1 MFLQDL
7 RLAIRMLWKSRG
19 VTALSILSI
28 ALGIGLTAGIFSV
41 EDAMILRP
49 LPIARPGEVLSAMS
63 WGDDGRTLL
72 YGWPDCEDVARAGAG
87 IGEVVAYTRRASML
101 ARDDGSFFL
110 LTHAVTP
117 NYFSVLGVRAEVG
130 QASVGE
136 TGGRPGAVL
145 GHRTWMR
152 IFGGDPAIVGKT
164 VVVNGK
170 ALAVAGVMPAEFIG
184 LNRGVAT
191 DLWVSADTWF
201 DAIGRRAERQ
211 ERDGQFEIVVRMKP
225 GVTPERAAAQMDA
238 AIRGSGKHK
247 AARAGTAGTVLEK
260 RFAPDWSK
268 QLFVGGGSVI
278 VLALVLFIAC
288 ANVAQLRLAQA
299 EARRKELGVR
309 LAMGAQA
316 WRVVRQL
323 VAESCIVGLAGGGLG
338 LLVARAAMTKATQ
351 FLTRGAAFLD
361 AGIRLDHRV
370 LLFAAAAAAFVV
382 LLTGLAPARHAV
394 RLNVA
399 EVLKAEQGSAG
410 TRTDWG
416 KRSLVVGQLAVS
428 VIFFGLAVLSTMSLW
443 NALGIRPGLDP
454 EKKLYILTV
463 ARGARTMNAATWA
476 EQASARFAAL
486 PGVRGA
492 TFARRMPLS
501 GSGGGATVRLE
512 IPGQAPMG
520 VHFNNVAANY
530 FGLMGTRILAGRA
543 IDVRD
548 SATSAPVAVASQT
561 LARQVFGDRNPLGQW
576 IPVDGKPRQVVG
588 IAEDGPSNYLHEDP
602 EPFLYFPFAQMP
614 SGDLTMMVETAS
626 EPGAM
631 AQTIERELKQFDR
644 RAVIFTSGTLR
655 EHMDFARSSDW
666 MTMILSVVVGGFGVL
681 LTAAGLFGVLQ
692 YGVNRRTRELGVRI
706 ALGATAE
713 QIKLLVLRESLW
725 MAAVGVPAGLLLL
738 AAAARAVR
746 SVTPGVT
753 PFHPLAYGLSAAAA
767 AAIALLAG
775 WLPARRATRV
785 DPVAALRAE

>member
-7 RLAIRMLWKSRG
+7 LLAVRVLWKSRG

-41 EDAMILRP
+41 EDALILRP
-49 LPIARPGEVLSAMS
+49 LPIARAGEVLSAMS
-63 WGDDGRTLL
+63 WGDDGRSFL
-72 YGWPDCEDVARAGAG
+72 YGWPDCEDVTRATAG

-101 ARDDGSFFL
+101 ARDDDSFFL

-130 QASVGE
+130 RASVGE

-152 IFGGDPAIVGKT
+152 IFGGDPGIVGKS

-191 DLWVSADTWF
+191 DLWISADTWF
-201 DAIGRRAERQ
+201 DVIGRRAERQ
-211 ERDGQFEIVVRMKP
+211 ERDGQFEIVVRMAP
-225 GVTPERAAAQMDA
+225 GITPERAAAQMDA
-238 AIRGSGKHK
+238 AIRGPGKHK
-247 AARAGTAGTVLEK
+247 AARAGAAGTVLEK
-260 RFAPDWSK
+260 RFAPEWRK
-268 QLFVGGGSVI
+268 QLFVGGGSVVI
-278 VLALVLFIAC
+278 LALVLFIAC

-323 VAESCIVGLAGGGLG
+323 LAESCVVGVAGGGLG
-338 LLVARAAMTKATQ
+338 LLIARATMTKATQ
-351 FLTRGAAFLD
+351 FLTRGVTFLD
-361 AGIRLDHRV
+361 PGIRLDHRV

-410 TRTDWG
+410 TRTGWG
-416 KRSLVVGQLAVS
+416 KRSLVVGQIAAS
-428 VIFFGLAVLSTMSLW
+428 VIFFGLAVLSTLSLW

-454 EKKLYILTV
+454 QKKLYIMTV
-463 ARGARTMNAATWA
+463 SRGARMGAAMWA

-512 IPGQAPMG
+512 MPGQAPLG
-520 VHFNNVAANY
+520 VHFNNVAGNY
-530 FGLMGTRILAGRA
+530 FSLMGTRILAGRA
-543 IDVRD
+543 IDGRD
-548 SATSAPVAVASQT
+548 SANSAPVLVASQT
-561 LARQVFGDRNPLGQW
+561 LARQVFGDRNPLGQF
-576 IPVDGKPRQVVG
+576 IPVNGKPRQVVG

-602 EPFLYFPFAQMP
+602 EPFLYVPFAQMP

-644 RAVIFTSGTLR
+644 RATIFTSGTMR
-655 EHMDFARSSDW
+655 EHMNYARSSDW
-666 MTMILSVVVGGFGVL
+666 MTVILSVVVGGFGVL

-713 QIKLLVLRESLW
+713 QIKRLVLRESLW
-725 MAAVGVPAGLLLL
+725 MAAVGVPTGLVLL
-738 AAAARAVR
+738 AAAARALR

-767 AAIALLAG
+767 VAIALAAG